1 MVPSVFKSEEGRQA
15 IVASYEKAMGR
26 ASAQCPLRRRI
37 IETALGKT
45 HLIEAGSEDG
55 PALLLLHGTAS
66 NSAAWLADIP
76 QWSRHF
82 RVIAADIP
90 GEPGLSEDRRLTLA
104 SEEPAR
110 WLESLLDE
118 LGLPAVR
125 IVGMSLGGW
134 MGLHFATRHPER
146 VEALSLI
153 SASGLARP
161 KMSFLFVALPLT
173 LLGDWG
179 LKSVNRIVCRGVVIP
194 PDVEEF
200 MILVGRHFRPLLE
213 PIPVFRDEK
222 LLRLTMPIQFLY
234 GKKDAL
240 LPAEASVRRLRK
252 LLPHAEAHVFPDCG
266 HAVIGKTDE
275 ILEFQLRRGRA
286 DPCL

>member
-1 MVPSVFKSEEGRQA
+1 MVQSVFKSEEGRRA
-15 IVASYEKAMGR
+15 IVASYERAVSR
-26 ASAQCPLRRRI
+26 ASAQYPLRRRAV
-37 IETALGKT
+37 ETALGKT
-45 HLIEAGSEDG
+45 HLIEAGPEDG

-66 NSAAWLADIP
+66 NSATWLADIP
-76 QWSRHF
+76 QWSRAF

-104 SEEPAR
+104 SEEPAQ
-110 WLESLLDE
+110 WLESLLDV

-134 MGLHFATRHPER
+134 MGLHFANRHPER
-146 VEALSLI
+146 VQALSLI

-161 KMSFLFVALPLT
+161 KISFLFVALPLT

-179 LKSVNRIVCRGVVIP
+179 LKKVNRIVCRGVEIP

-200 MILVGRHFRPLLE
+200 MILAGRHFRPMLE
-213 PIPVFRDEK
+213 PVPVFRDEE

>member
-1 MVPSVFKSEEGRQA
+1 MVQSVFKSEEGRQA

-26 ASAQCPLRRRI
+26 ASAQYPLRRRVVG
-37 IETALGKT
+37 TALGKT

-66 NSAAWLADIP
+66 NSAAWLADVP

-104 SEEPAR
+104 SEETSQ

-118 LGLPAVR
+118 LGLEAVR

-146 VEALSLI
+146 VQAVTLI

-161 KMSFLFVALPLT
+161 KLSFLFRALPLT
-173 LLGDWG
+173 LLGDCG
-179 LKSVNRIVCRGVVIP
+179 LKRVNRVVCRGVEIP

-213 PIPVFRDEK
+213 PVPVFRDEEIQ
-222 LLRLTMPIQFLY
+222 RLTMPLQFLA
-234 GKKDAL
+234 GRKDAL

-252 LLPHAEAHVFPDCG
+252 LLPHAETQLLDCG
-266 HAVIGKTDE
+266 HAVIGKADE
-275 ILEFQLRRGRA
+275 ILEFQLRSGLA
-286 DPCL
+286 